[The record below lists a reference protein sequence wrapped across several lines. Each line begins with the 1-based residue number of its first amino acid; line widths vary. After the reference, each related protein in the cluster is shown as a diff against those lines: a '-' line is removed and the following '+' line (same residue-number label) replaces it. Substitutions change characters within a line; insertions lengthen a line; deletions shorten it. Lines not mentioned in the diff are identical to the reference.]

1 MDTIYAL
8 ASAPGK
14 AGVAVIRLSGPLVA
28 TIAEKLCGKCP
39 SPRVASLTNIKDSN
53 GEIIDNGLI
62 VFFQGPKSFTGEDVL
77 ELHVH
82 GSKAVF
88 EAVSNTLQF
97 IDGVRLAN
105 HGEFTRRALQ
115 NNKLDLAQVEGLA
128 DLIDAETRAQQ
139 KQAFRVLSGKLGEKA
154 EHWRTKLIRARA
166 LLEATIDFVEEEVPE
181 DVYPEVVTLL
191 AETRFDLQ
199 KEVDGVG
206 VAERVRSGFEIAL
219 VGKPN
224 VGKSSLFNILAGREV
239 AITSDIKGTTRDVIE
254 AHTELNG
261 LPVTFLDTAGLHATD
276 NMVECLGI
284 ERTKDRSERADVI
297 LILTDDGTIPTDIV
311 KENGTL
317 LIYTKGDITGVEG
330 AVSAKTG
337 LGIKELVDKLTSIL
351 NEKVSGIGVAT
362 RARHKAALISAIHNI
377 EQAKEKIDNGTEN
390 IELVAEDVRRSILSL
405 DSLIGKVGVEDVLD
419 EIFLSFCLGK

>member
-28 TIAEKLCGKCP
+28 TIAERLCGKCP
-39 SPRVASLTNIKDSN
+39 SPRVTSFTTIKDFN

>member
-28 TIAEKLCGKCP
+28 TIAERLCGKCP
-39 SPRVASLTNIKDSN
+39 SPRVTSLTTIKDSN

>member
-28 TIAEKLCGKCP
+28 TIAERLCGKCP
-39 SPRVASLTNIKDSN
+39 SPRVTSFTTIKDFN

-181 DVYPEVVTLL
+181 DVYPEVETLL